1 MNDKLPKLPGQQ
13 PPQIDA
19 AKTGWTLS
27 WRIKG
32 MALGL
37 AISLIYF
44 HFFTNDYNEKI
55 IIACAILGYFIGW
68 AAGSFMYTDKS
79 QK

>member
-44 HFFTNDYNEKI
+44 HFFK
-55 IIACAILGYFIGW
+55 
-68 AAGSFMYTDKS
+68 GSVCFLLF
-79 QK
+79 QKTLENLFDTS